1 MSKELIR
8 LRNIRMA
15 FDDEVVLNDLNLY
28 INDKEFLTL
37 LGPSGCGKTTT
48 LRIIGGFTTPV
59 SGDVL
64 FDGVRINDVPPYR
77 RQINTVFQKY
87 ALFPHMNVFEN
98 VAFGLRMQKRP
109 DPKDPSGKRRVKIPE
124 TEIRQRV
131 LEMLEVVSLKGF
143 ESRKPDALS
152 GGQQQRVA
160 IARALVKRPDILL
173 LDEPL
178 SNLDARL
185 RLEMREEI
193 RRIQTETGV
202 TTVFVTH
209 DQEEAMSITDEIV
222 LMRTGV
228 VQQQCPPQQMYLNP
242 ANRFVA
248 GFLGNPPINFFR
260 LDVCGGTVCLAED
273 YMLRVH
279 GAADGPVLVGIRPE
293 AWRLGQGLRTAAE
306 AVEMRG
312 KDLLVTFSLA
322 GERAR
327 AILDITAG
335 VAAGDAVELTLEP
348 RLVYIFDPETG
359 ARLDAEVAG

>member
-1 MSKELIR
+1 MFQAYNLVPVLSVYE
-8 LRNIRMA
+8 NIVLPIQLDGGA
-15 FDDEVVLNDLNLY
+15 VDESYVREVIAVL
-28 INDKEFLTL
+28 
-37 LGPSGCGKTTT
+37 
-48 LRIIGGFTTPV
+48 
-59 SGDVL
+59 
-64 FDGVRINDVPPYR
+64 
-77 RQINTVFQKY
+77 
-87 ALFPHMNVFEN
+87 
-98 VAFGLRMQKRP
+98 GLEKKL
-109 DPKDPSGKRRVKIPE
+109 D
-124 TEIRQRV
+124 
-131 LEMLEVVSLKGF
+131 SLPGQ
-143 ESRKPDALS
+143 LS

-273 YMLRVH
+273 YMLRVR

>member
-1 MSKELIR
+1 MNITAKGLTKIYGSGENRVVALDKADLQIASKEFIS
-8 LRNIRMA
+8 IM
-15 FDDEVVLNDLNLY
+15 
-28 INDKEFLTL
+28 
-37 LGPSGCGKTTT
+37 GPSGSGKST
-48 LRIIGGFTTPV
+48 LLHLLSGLDRPSSGSLTYDGRDIYSMGDRELSAFRRRRIGFVFQQFNLLPV
-59 SGDVL
+59 LTARENIIMPLLLDKKQPEEAYVKRLTDVL
-64 FDGVRINDVPPYR
+64 
-77 RQINTVFQKY
+77 
-87 ALFPHMNVFEN
+87 
-98 VAFGLRMQKRP
+98 GLGGRLTHLP
-109 DPKDPSGKRRVKIPE
+109 GE
-124 TEIRQRV
+124 
-131 LEMLEVVSLKGF
+131 
-143 ESRKPDALS
+143 LS

-273 YMLRVH
+273 YMLRVR

-348 RLVYIFDPETG
+348 RLVYFFDPETG

>member
-1 MSKELIR
+1 MAELKI
-8 LRNIRMA
+8 
-15 FDDEVVLNDLNLY
+15 LNLK
-28 INDKEFLTL
+28 KEYEKGKTAVDDFTLTIRDGEL
-37 LGPSGCGKTTT
+37 AVIVGPSGCGKSTT
-48 LRIIGGFTTPV
+48 LRMIAGLVPATSGRIILDGRDISEV
-59 SGDVL
+59 STRDRDIAMVFQNYAL
-64 FDGVRINDVPPYR
+64 YENM
-77 RQINTVFQKY
+77 TVFGNI
-87 ALFPHMNVFEN
+87 AFPLKIRKEEKEKIIEKVT
-98 VAFGLRMQKRP
+98 GISKILKIGDLLDRRP
-109 DPKDPSGKRRVKIPE
+109 K
-124 TEIRQRV
+124 T
-131 LEMLEVVSLKGF
+131 
-143 ESRKPDALS
+143 LS
-152 GGQQQRVA
+152 GGEKQRVA
-160 IARALVKRPDILL
+160 MGRALVRSPKLFL
-173 LDEPL
+173 MDEPL

-273 YMLRVH
+273 YMLRVR

>member
-1 MSKELIR
+1 MAILQTRELKKYYGAGDT
-8 LRNIRMA
+8 LVKALDGVELSVENG
-15 FDDEVVLNDLNLY
+15 
-28 INDKEFLTL
+28 EFVAIIGTSGSGKSTL
-37 LGPSGCGKTTT
+37 LHMLGGLDRPTSGTVTVDGRELST
-48 LRIIGGFTTPV
+48 LKDEELTIFRRRKIGF
-59 SGDVL
+59 
-64 FDGVRINDVPPYR
+64 
-77 RQINTVFQKY
+77 VFQAY
-87 ALFPHMNVFEN
+87 NLVPVLSVYEN
-98 VAFGLRMQKRP
+98 IVLPIQLDGGAVDEGYVREVIAVLGLEKKL
-109 DPKDPSGKRRVKIPE
+109 D
-124 TEIRQRV
+124 
-131 LEMLEVVSLKGF
+131 SLPGQ
-143 ESRKPDALS
+143 LS

-273 YMLRVH
+273 YMLRVR

-348 RLVYIFDPETG
+348 RLVYFFDPETG

>member
-1 MSKELIR
+1 MEQVMEKESPAGELQIH
-8 LRNIRMA
+8 NVNKWYPGKVHAVIDMNM
-15 FDDEVVLNDLNLY
+15 E
-28 INDKEFLTL
+28 INQGEFIVFV
-37 LGPSGCGKTTT
+37 GPSGCGKTTL
-48 LRIIGGFTTPV
+48 LRMIAGLETISGGEV
-59 SGDVL
+59 IM
-64 FDGVRINDVPPYR
+64 DGRVVNKVPPKNR
-77 RQINTVFQKY
+77 DIAMVFQNY
-87 ALFPHMNVFEN
+87 ALYPHLTVEQNIAFPLVNHKE
-98 VAFGLRMQKRP
+98 
-109 DPKDPSGKRRVKIPE
+109 GKE
-124 TEIRQRV
+124 EIRRRT
-131 LEMLEVVSLKGF
+131 LEMARLVQIEDLLK
-143 ESRKPDALS
+143 RKPGQLS

>member
-1 MSKELIR
+1 
-8 LRNIRMA
+8 MA
-15 FDDEVVLNDLNLY
+15 QLSLKHIYKRYPNGFEAVKDFNLEVA
-28 INDKEFLTL
+28 DKEFIIFV
-37 LGPSGCGKTTT
+37 GPSGCGKSTT
-48 LRIIGGFTTPV
+48 LRMIAGFNSIEGGDIYFNDT
-59 SGDVL
+59 
-64 FDGVRINDVPPYR
+64 RINDMDPSR
-77 RQINTVFQKY
+77 RNIGMVFQNY
-87 ALFPHMNVFEN
+87 ALYPHLTVEQNIAFPLVNHKE
-98 VAFGLRMQKRP
+98 
-109 DPKDPSGKRRVKIPE
+109 GKE
-124 TEIRQRV
+124 EIRRRT
-131 LEMLEVVSLKGF
+131 LEMARLVQIEDLLK
-143 ESRKPDALS
+143 RKPGQLS